1 MLVQSINPTQTQTN
15 TNFKSKII
23 GKEVINSA
31 KGLALESAESSAMK
45 SLNYGKKF
53 FDSINKIKNDKHIRV
68 VEFIKTEAG
77 VNVYADD
84 KEVLAITKNANE
96 QDSYIA
102 MQAVNKYAETLL
114 TCHKEVTVLDAYQ
127 ETIKQIAE
135 ELDKMKEL
143 YSTNLKNMIKNI

>member
-1 MLVQSINPTQTQTN
+1 MLVQSINPTQIQTN

-31 KGLALESAESSAMK
+31 KGLALESAESSVMK

-77 VNVYADD
+77 VNVYADN
-84 KEVLAITKNANE
+84 KEVLALTKNAKE
-96 QDSYIA
+96 QDSYLA
-102 MQAVNKYAETLL
+102 VQAVNKYADTLL

>member
-1 MLVQSINPTQTQTN
+1 MLVQPINPTQTQTN

-23 GKEVINSA
+23 GNEVINSA
-31 KGLALESAESSAMK
+31 KGLALEAAESSVMK

-77 VNVYADD
+77 VNVYADN

-96 QDSYIA
+96 RDSYLA
-102 MQAVNKYAETLL
+102 VQAVNKFADTLL

-135 ELDKMKEL
+135 ELDKLKEL

>member
-1 MLVQSINPTQTQTN
+1 MLVQSINPTQTQAS

-31 KGLALESAESSAMK
+31 KGLALESAELSVMK
-45 SLNYGKKF
+45 NLNYGKKF

-77 VNVYADD
+77 VNVYADN

-96 QDSYIA
+96 RDSYLA
-102 MQAVNKYAETLL
+102 VQAVNKYADTL
-114 TCHKEVTVLDAYQ
+114 TCHKEVTVLDGYQ
-127 ETIKQIAE
+127 KSIMQIVE
-135 ELDKMKEL
+135 ELDGLKRA
-143 YSTNLKNMIKNI
+143 YSTHLKNMLKDI